1 MTTTNNTVVPVGLN
15 SANVR
20 FDNSKDAARAFDLS
34 ANVDISN
41 NTAHNFSGDVHKDGV
56 HMARFNCHNVAGNI
70 NNLSIDFQNVEASQ
84 QGAVLDAVQQFI
96 EGARAFVAENST
108 ETLFA

>member
-1 MTTTNNTVVPVGLN
+1 MTTTNNTVAPVGLN

-20 FDNSKDAARAFDLS
+20 FDNSKDADRAFDLS

-41 NTAHNFSGDVHKDGV
+41 NTAHNFSGEAYKDGV
-56 HMARFNCHNVAGNI
+56 HMARFNCHNIGGNI

-96 EGARAFVAENST
+96 EAVRAYVSENST
-108 ETLFA
+108 ATLFA